1 MARLLRRRHTTAS
14 VLAASAV
21 AVVAGGGGWALG
33 ATGKSKPKPAPKVIR
48 ACASKKTGA
57 LRVARKCSRR
67 ERKLS
72 WSVVGPMGPAG
83 SAGAAG
89 AAGQQGP
96 GATALRFSDQASAAL
111 AGTVIARVGGYSF
124 LEQCQQQT
132 AGDQVLVSVQNPDRW
147 LGLGSLSQQ
156 TLPTQ
161 TTATTTLTSLNAS
174 DGSLRGI
181 AQATTP
187 PNQSGQASVELELVD
202 RVTNQVLDV
211 HLAVLVDGSANLCT
225 GAGAAIPAS

>member
-14 VLAASAV
+14 VLAASAI
-21 AVVAGGGGWALG
+21 AVVVGGGGWALG

-67 ERKLS
+67 DRQLA
-72 WSVVGPMGPAG
+72 WSVVGP
-83 SAGAAG
+83 AGAAG
-89 AAGQQGP
+89 AAGQPGS
-96 GATALRFSDQASAAL
+96 GATALRFSDQASAAP

-132 AGDQVLVSVQNPDRW
+132 AGDQVLVSLQNPDRW

-211 HLAVLVDGSANLCT
+211 HLAVLVDGSANVCT